1 MGKVST
7 GHKKNLSHF
16 YISKKFWK
24 PCQTFGRLVLAVW
37 SRADWLV
44 FFKVSRTFLKYEN
57 GSKNFYELLRSI
69 LTYTE
74 LPYIFE
80 KKVITLALRG
90 FTELFNSSQSLQKA
104 EKRLRYSF
112 FQSLLSCRILCAT
125 YDIYLQT
132 RPKSVFSFVLGTKNV
147 SWNKAQKH
155 IYWKTCPSPL
165 HFQQWTKHNFQK
177 VFSFWLYILGW

>member
-1 MGKVST
+1 MNNALPKLISDLKLLVGFSWIDLVRWLMAKVVLRSIRLLLAPNYLRVGLKFWQQHIQYFEIQNLFNSCSSNLSVIWKLAWLHFFWKCGVRQCGLGKVST

-57 GSKNFYELLRSI
+57 GSNFFYELLRSI

-74 LPYIFE
+74 LPHIFE
-80 KKVITLALRG
+80 KKVITL
-90 FTELFNSSQSLQKA
+90 LF
-104 EKRLRYSF
+104 
-112 FQSLLSCRILCAT
+112 I
-125 YDIYLQT
+125 
-132 RPKSVFSFVLGTKNV
+132 
-147 SWNKAQKH
+147 
-155 IYWKTCPSPL
+155 
-165 HFQQWTKHNFQK
+165 
-177 VFSFWLYILGW
+177 

>member
-1 MGKVST
+1 MLKQFFFKPSIIIKAFGIDIVVYIYLYVCIVAWLHFFWKCGVGQCGWGKVST

-24 PCQTFGRLVLAVW
+24 PCQTFGWLVLTVW

-74 LPYIFE
+74 LPHIFE
-80 KKVITLALRG
+80 KKVIMLIG
-90 FTELFNSSQSLQKA
+90 M
-104 EKRLRYSF
+104 
-112 FQSLLSCRILCAT
+112 
-125 YDIYLQT
+125 
-132 RPKSVFSFVLGTKNV
+132 
-147 SWNKAQKH
+147 
-155 IYWKTCPSPL
+155 
-165 HFQQWTKHNFQK
+165 
-177 VFSFWLYILGW
+177 

>member
-1 MGKVST
+1 MAVNLTVPYKLWTLHTVLPLMFFKIQLGFWSFCWLIFVQKATTVYFYDTSMITFFWKCGVRQCGLEKVST

-57 GSKNFYELLRSI
+57 GSNFFYELLRSI

-74 LPYIFE
+74 LPHIFE
-80 KKVITLALRG
+80 KKVIMLDCVG
-90 FTELFNSSQSLQKA
+90 N
-104 EKRLRYSF
+104 
-112 FQSLLSCRILCAT
+112 
-125 YDIYLQT
+125 
-132 RPKSVFSFVLGTKNV
+132 
-147 SWNKAQKH
+147 
-155 IYWKTCPSPL
+155 
-165 HFQQWTKHNFQK
+165 
-177 VFSFWLYILGW
+177 LYKKK